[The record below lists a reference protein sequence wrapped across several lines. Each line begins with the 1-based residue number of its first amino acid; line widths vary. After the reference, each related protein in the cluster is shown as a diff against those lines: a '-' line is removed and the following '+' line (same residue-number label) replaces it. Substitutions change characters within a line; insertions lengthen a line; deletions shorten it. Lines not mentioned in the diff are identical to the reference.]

1 MGASVM
7 IFGETGR
14 GVGGGVA
21 GTVITIFPDGAG
33 ASMGFL
39 HSYEVI

>member
-1 MGASVM
+1 M

-14 GVGGGVA
+14 GVGGGV
-21 GTVITIFPDGAG
+21 VIGGGRGGGGGG

-39 HSYEVI
+39 HSYEVM

>member
-1 MGASVM
+1 M

-14 GVGGGVA
+14 GVGGGVVT
-21 GTVITIFPDGAG
+21 GCGRGGGGGG

-39 HSYEVI
+39 HSYEVM